1 MRWWLLGRYPSSS
14 SSTSWLGVRLF
25 RLERRGVLSELSGCW
40 WMEVRERVCFW
51 RGIGVVGWKEEMD
64 WRVRSTRFWVG
75 GAGVG
80 VPLLEGD

>member
-14 SSTSWLGVRLF
+14 SPTSWLGVWLF
-25 RLERRGVLSELSGCW
+25 RLGRRGVLSGLSGCW
-40 WMEVRERVCFW
+40 WREVRERVCFW

-64 WRVRSTRFWVG
+64 WRVRSTRVWVG

-80 VPLLEGD
+80 VPLLKGD